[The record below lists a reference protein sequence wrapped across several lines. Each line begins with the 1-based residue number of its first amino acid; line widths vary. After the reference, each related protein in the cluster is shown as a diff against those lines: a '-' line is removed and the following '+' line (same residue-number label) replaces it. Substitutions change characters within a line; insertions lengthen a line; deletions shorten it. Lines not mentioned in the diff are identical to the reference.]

1 MSPLTGWLAAG
12 ALALGVAGFFGGIKV
27 GKDMEIAANAKTDQA
42 IQEDRAATLQIVGEQ
57 IAGIKV
63 VNRTNETVF
72 EREIVKVPDF
82 SKCHA
87 GPDALR
93 VLNDALAGRTAEA
106 GPAGGSV
113 LPGIDPA
120 G

>member
-1 MSPLTGWLAAG
+1 MNPLLPWLLAG
-12 ALALGVAGFFGGIKV
+12 SLALGIGGFFGGVKV
-27 GKDMEIAANAKTDQA
+27 GKNMEIAADARTDQA
-42 IQEDRAATLQIVGEQ
+42 VQEDRAATLQIVGEQ

-63 VNRTNETVF
+63 INRTNETVF
-72 EREIVKVPDF
+72 EREVIRVPDF

-93 VLNDALAGRTAEA
+93 VLNDALAGRTAESGA
-106 GPAGGSV
+106 AGGSV
-113 LPGIDPA
+113 LPGTDPA